1 MGWVHEGP
9 HSPAASTNP
18 VYPPPCLSPRLRSV
32 KIEQGK
38 LNDQTNTLADLAKVS
53 QAGLGGVAPQAS
65 RGWSGPSE
73 GGWETFSK
81 EQSPPP
87 AWGGTVRAPVG
98 QMGDAG
104 RVCKAPEVLLVRER
118 LGIHIC
124 K

>member
-1 MGWVHEGP
+1 M
-9 HSPAASTNP
+9 
-18 VYPPPCLSPRLRSV
+18 

-53 QAGLGGVAPQAS
+53 RAGLGRVAPQAS

-87 AWGGTVRAPVG
+87 ARGGTVQAPVG
-98 QMGDAG
+98 QTGDSG
-104 RVCKAPEVLLVRER
+104 RVCKAPQGPLVREK